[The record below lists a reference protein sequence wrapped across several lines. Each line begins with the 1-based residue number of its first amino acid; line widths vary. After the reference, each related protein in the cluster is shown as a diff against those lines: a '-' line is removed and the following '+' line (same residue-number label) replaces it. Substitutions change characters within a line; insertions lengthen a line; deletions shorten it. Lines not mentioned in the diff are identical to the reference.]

1 LKDAT
6 ISSEELENLRRRLA
20 EAEEMLRAIRA
31 GEIDAIVV
39 KGATN
44 PVVYTLKGAA
54 DPYRLLV
61 EQMSEG
67 ALTVSSTGVILYC
80 NAAFARMIRRPRERL
95 VGGLLS
101 ELIVR
106 QMDQRQLTEFFERTA
121 RGGEEIEFRTDG
133 GERGHAYVS
142 STPLTLDDEPLHC
155 LVVTDLSRQELRI
168 LHEAIVG
175 SSPDAICSLKGDG
188 AIASWNAAA
197 ADLFGY
203 TTCEAIG
210 NSILMLFLPEQREQ
224 VIERMQR
231 VLQGEVVRD
240 DFRCATKSGSGV
252 EVSFGLAPI
261 VAGSDNAIA
270 VIAKDITERKRLE
283 EELRDADRRKDEF
296 LATLAHELRNPLAS
310 LLSGLHVLRR
320 LPEPGAES
328 ERLQELMQ
336 RQTKLLVRL
345 VDDLMDL
352 SRISR
357 GKFNLK
363 KEPVDLEAA
372 IHHAAEMT
380 RGLVKANGL
389 ELKLMLP
396 SEPLTVDADPARL
409 TQVFGNLL
417 DNAAKF
423 TPAGG
428 RIEISA
434 HRREGEAIMTVA
446 DTGVGIPPEM
456 LARVFDLFTQIDG
469 AAVQLR
475 GGLGIGLALVR
486 DIVRLHGGDVEAL
499 SDGEGLGSRFVVRL
513 PLSTAA
519 AVEPTVSKFLRK
531 APGSPRV
538 LVIDDNPDVADSLA
552 LLLTALGATVQVAND
567 GAHGIE
573 AFSDRKPDFVLLDL
587 GMPGM
592 DGYETARR
600 IRELPGGKDVTLIAL
615 SGWGG
620 DGVRKRTEECGFDRN
635 LVKPVDIEEL
645 EKLLDSQVWD
655 HADP

>member
-1 LKDAT
+1 
-6 ISSEELENLRRRLA
+6 
-20 EAEEMLRAIRA
+20 M
-31 GEIDAIVV
+31 
-39 KGATN
+39 
-44 PVVYTLKGAA
+44 VYTLKGAA

-101 ELIVR
+101 ELMVP
-106 QMDQRQLTEFFERTA
+106 QMDQARLTELIDRTA
-121 RGGEEIEFRTDG
+121 RGGQEIEFRADG
-133 GERGHAYVS
+133 GEASHAYVS
-142 STPLTLDDEPLHC
+142 STPLTVDKEPLHC

-175 SSPDAICSLKGDG
+175 SSPDAIFSLKTDE

-197 ADLFGY
+197 TDLFGY
-203 TTCEAIG
+203 TAREAIG
-210 NSILMLFLPEQREQ
+210 NSVFMLFPPEQHQLVHEQ
-224 VIERMQR
+224 LKR
-231 VLQGEVVRD
+231 VLQGEVARD
-240 DFRCATKSGSGV
+240 DFTCVTKSGAGV
-252 EVSFGLAPI
+252 EVSFGMSPI
-261 VAGSDNAIA
+261 IPKGVNAIA
-270 VIAKDITERKRLE
+270 VIARDITDRKRLE

-296 LATLAHELRNPLAS
+296 LATLAHELRNPLAP
-310 LLSGLHVLRR
+310 LRGGLYVLRKTR
-320 LPEPGAES
+320 ETGAEGEHLKEIM
-328 ERLQELMQ
+328 ERQVN
-336 RQTKLLVRL
+336 LLVRL
-345 VDDLMDL
+345 VDDLMDV

-357 GKFNLK
+357 GKINLK
-363 KEPVDLEAA
+363 KERVDLEAA
-372 IHHAAEMT
+372 IRHAAEMK
-380 RGLVKANGL
+380 RELVKASGL

-396 SEPLTVDADPARL
+396 TEPLTLDADPARL

-423 TPAGG
+423 THAGG

-434 HRREGEAIMTVA
+434 ERRDAEAIVTVA

-456 LARVFDLFTQIDG
+456 LALVFDPFTQIDG
-469 AAVQLR
+469 AAVRIR

-486 DIVRLHGGDVEAL
+486 DIVRLHGGDVQAH

-519 AVEPTVSKFLRK
+519 ALEPPVSNSKRK
-531 APGSPRV
+531 APCSHRV

-552 LLLTALGATVQVAND
+552 LLLTALGATVQIAND
-567 GAHGIE
+567 GARGIE
-573 AFSDRKPDFVLLDL
+573 VLGDLKPHLVFLDL

-600 IRELPGGKDVTLIAL
+600 IRNLPEGKDLTLIAL
-615 SGWGG
+615 TGWGG
-620 DGVRKRTEECGFDRN
+620 DRIRKQTEECGFDRH
-635 LVKPVDIEEL
+635 LIKPVEIEEL
-645 EKLLDSQVWD
+645 EKILGGSQVRD
-655 HADP
+655 HAEP